1 VLRRKHV
8 VRAVAV
14 ALVVPASVWLGW
26 NGYLLLRDQ
35 APWTEAELGQIRSL
49 WIGSLPPLPAD
60 PTNRVADDPDA
71 AALGYRL
78 FFDAR
83 LSANGAVSCATCHR
97 PERVFTDGLPV
108 SVGIAA
114 VQKNAP
120 SVVGA
125 AYSPWLFWDGRA
137 DSLWSQ
143 AAAPLENPLEHGSHR
158 LQVVEIVAADD
169 DYRRRYETVFGP
181 MPEIPR
187 RIEAEGGSYAAA
199 WERLTDEQRNTI
211 TRVFVDLTKA
221 LAAYERLLLPGPSRF
236 DRYAAALLGEAS
248 GDPAELFEA
257 KERRGLKLFIGRGQ
271 CTNCHNGPL
280 FTNHAFHNNGNL
292 SAPGQLPSRG
302 RSEGAALVMTDPL
315 NCLGAFSDDPERR
328 CTELQFMKV
337 GDALVGA
344 HKTPSLRNVS
354 RTAPYMHA
362 GQLPTLEAVVEQ
374 YDEALNA
381 MIGHNEAMPLGLSAR
396 ARSDLVAFLNSLD
409 SPVAAEARWL
419 SPPES

>member
-1 VLRRKHV
+1 MLRRKHV

-199 WERLTDEQRNTI
+199 WERLTDEQR
-211 TRVFVDLTKA
+211 
-221 LAAYERLLLPGPSRF
+221 
-236 DRYAAALLGEAS
+236 
-248 GDPAELFEA
+248 
-257 KERRGLKLFIGRGQ
+257 
-271 CTNCHNGPL
+271 
-280 FTNHAFHNNGNL
+280 
-292 SAPGQLPSRG
+292 
-302 RSEGAALVMTDPL
+302 
-315 NCLGAFSDDPERR
+315 
-328 CTELQFMKV
+328 
-337 GDALVGA
+337 
-344 HKTPSLRNVS
+344 
-354 RTAPYMHA
+354 
-362 GQLPTLEAVVEQ
+362 
-374 YDEALNA
+374 
-381 MIGHNEAMPLGLSAR
+381 
-396 ARSDLVAFLNSLD
+396 
-409 SPVAAEARWL
+409 
-419 SPPES
+419 